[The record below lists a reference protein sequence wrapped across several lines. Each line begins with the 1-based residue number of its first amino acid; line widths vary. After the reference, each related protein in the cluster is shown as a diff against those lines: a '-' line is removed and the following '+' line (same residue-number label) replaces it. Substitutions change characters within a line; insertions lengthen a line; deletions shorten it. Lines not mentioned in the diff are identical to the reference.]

1 MEMTKPSKNQDGSV
15 RWRPSSHEK
24 DPSACRAVVL
34 TQVQPRRTIFG
45 AFFMFRS
52 TRESKPGRSW
62 LVSVRQV
69 HGALPVTH
77 TLLPWCDVVTWC
89 LRRTLLRR
97 RVDMRSPN
105 LFFGGCFAVEG
116 LRPLQISLVV
126 LDFFTLFLC
135 VILWG
140 SDASSLCGARRI
152 IAACREY
159 CPSQDVYLL
168 SPWRL
173 GTAGRP

>member
-1 MEMTKPSKNQDGSV
+1 MTKPSKNQDGSV

-24 DPSACRAVVL
+24 IPPHVVL
-34 TQVQPRRTIFG
+34 WFSHKFNKTHYCWRI
-45 AFFMFRS
+45 
-52 TRESKPGRSW
+52 
-62 LVSVRQV
+62 LHVSVYPRV
-69 HGALPVTH
+69 EPRSVMVGERATSPRCTARHPHPLTVM
-77 TLLPWCDVVTWC
+77 CFVTWC
-89 LRRTLLRR
+89 LRRTFLRR
-97 RVDMRSPN
+97 RVDMPSPN

-159 CPSQDVYLL
+159 CPSQDVFLL